1 MTDDETSASSHSP
14 DPNPLTYTT
23 PDRLIQEF
31 TYRGLVVLPPE
42 SLGLP
47 LDTHDRIYQRQKQ
60 VTEPPNRAAL
70 SQVPEVLEIL
80 NAPGVVAACNQ
91 LVGENWA
98 IVPFTAVPLASNG
111 RDQVWHKDDNSPA
124 NGRKQRHHHAVQIE
138 LLYYPQAVAEDMG
151 PTAVAPYS
159 HYWTLNHE
167 ENQDNFA
174 GSDHIDF
181 NYMIED
187 MKQKSV
193 SGPDSIYD
201 EDDIIHRRTAHD
213 IRMKKALS
221 DLNWPLVRQFEV
233 APISAGTVV
242 LCSHNVFHRA
252 NHRRDHW
259 RTWNDHPRFMWRFWL
274 YRTTEPVDS
283 RENGSAPELDWNGL
297 RIDPLTRTDLSQA
310 GDDLTTVWR
319 HHYHWL
325 HTGQTV
331 PPRSA
336 AAEITA
342 EVREKEAK
350 RLSEQLYL
358 KHDQAEP
365 ARIGAAYR
373 LASIG
378 ENKLAVKLLA
388 EALYD
393 ERESVRRAATY
404 GLVAVGSDATG
415 VFLEAATSQLKW
427 VRKAGVFGL
436 GDVGPL
442 NDEVLETVVTRLV
455 DDPSVYVRSVA
466 AGSVGCLGR
475 RAVAAG
481 IGTSLIPDCLKALAA
496 SLEREENRLSVNR
509 AQNRSIKLARPTE
522 ECDVCEGGPIQDEHE
537 RFEPV
542 RSAVRENALWSL
554 VMLCSHGAAIMGDAL
569 EPTIRALEAVVQHD
583 RNAVCVGFAA
593 DALTRIVNLQP
604 DDEPIPPPIQNLRAH
619 LMTILKASP
628 VHSLD
633 ALNRAGLSPSALSEF
648 IPTD

>member
-1 MTDDETSASSHSP
+1 MTEDDTSASSHSP
-14 DPNPLTYTT
+14 DSNPLPYTP

-47 LDTHDRIYQRQKQ
+47 LDTHNRIYERQKQ
-60 VTEPPNRAAL
+60 VTEPPTRAAL
-70 SQVPEVLEIL
+70 FQVPDVLEIL

-138 LLYYPQAVAEDMG
+138 ILYYPQAVAEDMG
-151 PTAVAPYS
+151 PTAIAPYS

-233 APISAGTVV
+233 APLRAGTVV

-252 NHRRDHW
+252 NHRRDDW

-283 RENGSAPELDWNGL
+283 RENGPAPEPDWNGL
-297 RIDPLTRTDLSQA
+297 GIDPLTRADLSQA
-310 GDDLTTVWR
+310 GDDLTTIWR
-319 HHYHWL
+319 HHYCWMN
-325 HTGQTV
+325 TGQAP

-336 AAEITA
+336 ASEVTA
-342 EVREKEAK
+342 EK
-350 RLSEQLYL
+350 RGVETARLAEQLYA
-358 KHDQAEP
+358 KHDEAEP

-373 LASIG
+373 LASMG
-378 ENKLAVKLLA
+378 GDTLALKLLA

-415 VFLEAATSQLKW
+415 VFLEAATSQFKW

-442 NDEVLETVVTRLV
+442 NDEVLESVVTRLV
-455 DDPSVYVRSVA
+455 DDSSVYVRSVA
-466 AGSVGCLGR
+466 AGSLGCLGR

-481 IGTSLIPDCLKALAA
+481 VGTCLIPDCLEALAA
-496 SLEREENRLSVNR
+496 SLEREENRLCVNR
-509 AQNRSIKLARPTE
+509 AQNRGIKFARPTE
-522 ECDVCEGGPIQDEHE
+522 ECDVCEGGPIQDEYE
-537 RFEPV
+537 RFESV

-554 VMLCSHGAAIMGDAL
+554 VMLCSHGAAVMGDAL
-569 EPTIRALEAVVQHD
+569 EPTIRALKTVVRHD

-593 DALTRIVNLQP
+593 DALTRLVNLQP
-604 DDEPIPPPIQNLRAH
+604 ADEPLPPPIQDLRAN

-633 ALNRAGLSPSALSEF
+633 ALSRAGLSPSALSEF